1 MARFQC
7 FSTQGRFSCG
17 YARLTDHF
25 SEFLPGRLG
34 GVIIFQR
41 TSSALAT
48 SVPRVPPIAYTWRG
62 HRPGRRS
69 AGCPRWA
76 HLSHAGS
83 NCKNH
88 RHRRQVHDDTP
99 SAKNPRG
106 FIPTDKRERLVKDMR
121 PGIEQNAAQ
130 VALKGLPIPAPPK
143 PPQILR
149 ICTSSQHA
157 GLNDLLDFIEERL
170 KPVVLEGANRRLDRC
185 AAAAMRST
193 SLTAPA
199 NGFSLT
205 TCKPACNALDRGR
218 SVQRR
223 GRAFTKRSKPP
234 FRIIVE

>member
-48 SVPRVPPIAYTWRG
+48 SVPRYRQSRTHGGGIGQAGGRQDVHGGHTFPMQGQTAKIIGIAAKFMMTL
-62 HRPGRRS
+62 HP
-69 AGCPRWA
+69 
-76 HLSHAGS
+76 
-83 NCKNH
+83 
-88 RHRRQVHDDTP
+88 
-99 SAKNPRG
+99 AKNPRG
-106 FIPTDKRERLVKDMR
+106 FIPTDKRERLVKGMR

-149 ICTSSQHA
+149 ICTSSPTRR
-157 GLNDLLDFIEERL
+157 IE
-170 KPVVLEGANRRLDRC
+170 
-185 AAAAMRST
+185 
-193 SLTAPA
+193 
-199 NGFSLT
+199 
-205 TCKPACNALDRGR
+205 
-218 SVQRR
+218 
-223 GRAFTKRSKPP
+223 
-234 FRIIVE
+234 